1 MTVET
6 KAELTQE
13 FITGY
18 SKQQGEPEWL
28 LDLRLKGFELSGK
41 LELPKPEKTKI
52 SDWNLLTF
60 THPGEETPISSVEG
74 LPHEVKRV
82 IGDEQGAG
90 NVVIHKNGRAVFQAL
105 SEDLKQKGV
114 IFTDI
119 QTAVKEHGDLVKRYL
134 AQLVKVDE
142 HQLTAI
148 HTALF
153 NSGVFLYV
161 PKNVEV
167 DVPLQ
172 SVFWQENGDV
182 GLIPHIL
189 IVAEDNSK
197 VTYVENSIGAE
208 QGTSVNN
215 YVAEVFVG
223 PGANVTFAAVDNLGK
238 NVTNYVYRRATVD
251 RDGHIDWALGQMHDG
266 NTVSDNLTILKGD
279 GSTGDS
285 KSVVVGRGEQS
296 QNFVQKM
303 IQFGRASDG
312 QILGHA
318 VMKDAARAIFNGI
331 SKIEKGATKANGEQT
346 ERVLMLSEK
355 ARGDANPILLIDEDD
370 VTAGHAASVGQ
381 VDKMQLYYLMS
392 RGISKS
398 EAERLII
405 LGFLNPVVEKIPLE
419 GMKKRLIDVIER
431 KVK

>member
-6 KAELTQE
+6 KTSLTRDY
-13 FITGY
+13 ITGY
-18 SKQQGEPEWL
+18 SRQQGEPEWL
-28 LDLRLKGFELSGK
+28 LNLRLRGFELSDK
-41 LELPKPEKTKI
+41 LELPKPEKTNI
-52 SDWNLLTF
+52 TDWNLLNF
-60 THPGEETPISSVEG
+60 THHVEESPISSVEE

-90 NVVIHKNGRAVFQAL
+90 NVVIHKNGRPVFQAL
-105 SEDLKQKGV
+105 SEDLKNKGV
-114 IFTDI
+114 IFTDL
-119 QTAVKEHGDLVKRYL
+119 QTAVKQHGDLIQRYL
-134 AQLVKVDE
+134 AKLVEIDE
-142 HQLTAI
+142 HKLTAI
-148 HTALF
+148 HTALI
-153 NSGVFLYV
+153 NSGIFLYV

-167 DVPLQ
+167 NVPLQ
-172 SVFWQENGDV
+172 SVFWQENGHV

-197 VTYVENSIGAE
+197 VTYVENMIGAE
-208 QGTSVNN
+208 QGKAVNN

-223 PGANVTFAAVDNLGK
+223 PGAKVTFAAVDNLGK
-238 NVTNYVYRRATVD
+238 DVTNYVYRRATVD

-285 KSVVVGRGEQS
+285 KSVVIGRGEQS

-303 IQFGRASDG
+303 IHYGRSSDG

-331 SKIEKGATKANGEQT
+331 SKIEKGAAKANGEQT
-346 ERVLMLSEK
+346 ERVLMLSDK

-392 RGISKS
+392 RGIPQT

-419 GMKKRLIDVIER
+419 GMKKRLIEVIER